1 MNYPIWELTWFGGG
15 SLIALIAVLHAYI
28 SHLAVGGGIFIW
40 LMDWKGFRENNPEIH
55 VYVRRHTWFFLLLT
69 MVFGG
74 ITGVGIWFVIALVQ
88 PAATSALI
96 HTFVFGWAIEW
107 VFFLGEITALLIYH
121 YNFSKLDK
129 RPRLNIAFLYA
140 LFAWLSLV
148 VINGILA
155 FMLTPGKWL
164 QTANFWHGFLNPTY
178 FASTFFRT
186 GVAVMIAGLFGIF
199 TAVRMP
205 NGFSRDQILR
215 YCSKWLLL
223 ALPFM
228 AATGWWYY
236 RSIPAATREVAFGLN
251 PQSEPFIL
259 IGLVSAAAIFLL
271 ALYYLLKSP
280 RGLQQVLAIVLVL
293 VGLGFYGGFEY
304 LREIARK
311 PWVIHGY
318 MYSTSIHAA
327 DTARLNEEGVLA
339 NARWVQHK
347 EITPENRLQAGKE
360 LFDIQCL
367 PCHTVGGVRNDIL
380 RRTGTFPQEGMLS
393 FLHGQGKINS
403 YMPPV
408 AGTPAEREALAAWIV
423 EGLHGKAPEAS
434 LAGTALPAASGA
446 EKIPA
451 FDSRKDDY
459 LLLAWNDLGMH
470 CMTDCDAWFV
480 ILPPANTLHA
490 QLIRRGATPALISE
504 GVTLSYKVEE
514 GFENPAGQMPFWTH
528 VKSNFGV
535 ELPENIGLAGKGLTG
550 EMEYKPDFAAYAAE
564 MIPVAPYNGD
574 GSFNA
579 YPTFTVEARDKTG
592 KRLLAS
598 TRVVAP
604 VSSEMGC
611 RGCHGGSWKRG
622 VAGVSDETAI
632 NILAA
637 HDRNSGTNLLAEAR
651 AGKPALCQRCH
662 ADPAVGA
669 RGDSLRLNF
678 SAAMHGWHANYMHLE
693 GAAACAACHP
703 AKPDGPTRCA
713 RDFHKE
719 IGITCAECH
728 GTLEEHA
735 MALLR
740 GEEAKPRAAQLINH
754 LRSDQVASAAEVHP
768 RTPWLQEPD
777 CLNCHADFN
786 VPEDIASFNKWT
798 AGFADLYR
806 VRTDNAGIRCEA
818 CHSAT
823 HALYPADNPFVLYRD
838 NIQPRQYTGTSY
850 AIGANKNCAVC
861 HKKAMTDPV
870 HHENMLGMVRNP
882 FDF

>member
-1 MNYPIWELTWFGGG
+1 MNYPIWELTWFGSG

-28 SHLAVGGGIFIW
+28 AHLAVGGGIFIW
-40 LMDWKGFRENNPEIH
+40 LMDRKGFRENNPEIH
-55 VYVRRHTWFFLLLT
+55 VYVRQHTWFFLLLT

-74 ITGVGIWFVIALVQ
+74 ITGVGIWFVIGLVQ

-107 VFFLGEITALLIYH
+107 VFFVGEITALLIYH
-121 YNFSKLDK
+121 YNFGKLE
-129 RPRLNIAFLYA
+129 RGPRLTIAFLYA

-148 VINGILA
+148 IINGILA

-164 QTANFWHGFLNPTY
+164 QSGNFWHGFLNPTY

-205 NGFSRDQILR
+205 NGFTRDQILR

-223 ALPFM
+223 ALPCM
-228 AATGWWYY
+228 ALTGWWYY
-236 RSIPAATREVAFGLN
+236 TSIPQTTRTVAFGLN
-251 PQSEPFIL
+251 PQSEPFIM

-271 ALYYLLKSP
+271 ALYYVLKSP
-280 RGLQQVLAIVLVL
+280 RALQQVLAVVLVL
-293 VGLGFYGGFEY
+293 LGLGFYGGFEY

-311 PWVIHGY
+311 PFIIYDY
-318 MYSTSIHAA
+318 MYSTSIHVSDA
-327 DTARLNEEGVLA
+327 ARLDDDGVLTHA
-339 NARWVQHK
+339 KWTQHR
-347 EITPENRLQAGKE
+347 EVTPENQLQAGKT

-380 RRTGTFPQEGMLS
+380 KRTSMFPQEGMLS
-393 FLHGQGKINS
+393 YLHGQGKIRS

-408 AGTPAEREALAAWIV
+408 VGTPLEREALAAYIV
-423 EGLHGKAPEAS
+423 QGLNKKPAVA
-434 LAGTALPAASGA
+434 AAASA
-446 EKIPA
+446 PVTKKVEAIPA
-451 FDSRKDDY
+451 FDSRKEDY
-459 LLLAWNDLGMH
+459 VLLAWNDLGMH

-480 ILPPANTLHA
+480 VLPPANTLHA
-490 QLIRRGATPALISE
+490 QLIRRGAIPALVTE
-504 GVTLSYKVEE
+504 GIKIHYKVEA
-514 GFENPAGQMPFWTH
+514 GFENPAGQMPFWDY
-528 VKSNFGV
+528 VKDNFGV
-535 ELPENIGLAGKGLTG
+535 ELEKNIGLAGKGLAG
-550 EMEYKPDFAAYAAE
+550 EMEYKPDMSSFAAE
-564 MIPVAPYNGD
+564 MIPVAPYAED
-574 GSFNA
+574 GTFNA
-579 YPTFTVEARDKTG
+579 FPTFTVEAKDAVSGRV
-592 KRLLAS
+592 LAS

-611 RGCHGGSWKRG
+611 RSCHGGAWKRG

-637 HDRNSGTNLLAEAR
+637 HDRNSGTALLAAAR
-651 AGKPALCQRCH
+651 QGKPALCQSCH

-669 RGDSLRLNF
+669 KGDGVRLNF
-678 SAAMHGWHANYMHLE
+678 SSAMHGWHANFMHLE
-693 GAAACAACHP
+693 GAAACASCHP
-703 AKPDGPTRCA
+703 AKPDGATRCA

-719 IGITCAECH
+719 LGITCTECH
-728 GTLEEHA
+728 GTIDEHA

-740 GEEAKPRAAQLINH
+740 GEEAKPQAARLIKH
-754 LRSDQVASAAEVHP
+754 LKSEHVASAAEVNP

-777 CLNCHADFN
+777 CLNCHTDFTI
-786 VPEDIASFNKWT
+786 PEDIVSFNKWT
-798 AGFADLYR
+798 AGFAELFR

-823 HALYPADNPFVLYRD
+823 HALYPADNPYVLYRD
-838 NIQPRQYTGTSY
+838 NIQPRQYTGASY

-861 HKKAMTDPV
+861 HKKTMTDPI